1 MMILLAREEDLRTI
15 LVVIDDKKEN
25 TVNFYY

>member
-1 MMILLAREEDLRTI
+1 MMILLAREEFRTI
-15 LVVIDDKKEN
+15 FVVIDDKKEN